1 MYFED
6 YSFLYPAH
14 NPRKSIT
21 IDKEVVDRLD
31 VMRFFPKS
39 IGSYFTDGVEVIS
52 YRHQLFKALDTT
64 PPLVE
69 ILLFFKEKLDIL
81 EDLCQSGKENIQG
94 SEADHRVRDLVI
106 LSFYTELIQELKQR
120 LHKVHVS
127 CEALASFKSIL
138 TLLSESEEFIKLS
151 QGLREISV
159 TIEIVKSITVG
170 VNLDAQLRPIEAGVV
185 SFNSEYYKSGEWIDK
200 LLRLDFSGSDY
211 TCIAP
216 MTHLSKKLTFE
227 ENQQFRTAINNA
239 MDKVMTDSVKV
250 ARKSGLRAL
259 KQCAYELLN
268 LKNEIDFILAAYRL
282 MQVLT
287 NVGGYY
293 CYPALKADGH
303 TEIYGM
309 YHLLLS
315 QNIPFD
321 QITPNDYILASPH
334 KAIILTGPN
343 SGGKSIYTTA
353 VAICYLLTGLGLPIP
368 ARKAEVT
375 PLSQIKLHFPSANAG
390 QYKMGRLEEECQSLA
405 EIQKALIPNAM
416 IFMDETFSSTGAE
429 EAAVIAEQYIDRLMD
444 AGAKVLFS
452 THLHSLARNLFNR
465 PDISSLT
472 VELGTYRVTQDDPQ
486 GTSCAERIAKQYGII

>member
-31 VMRFFPKS
+31 VTRFFS
-39 IGSYFTDGVEVIS
+39 TDISSYFTDNISIIS
-52 YRHQLFKALDTT
+52 YRQQLFKELDAS
-64 PPLVE
+64 PKLVE
-69 ILLFFKEKLDIL
+69 FLRYFKEKLDIL
-81 EDLCQSGKENIQG
+81 DDLCQNGKEIAG
-94 SEADHRVRDLVI
+94 SFDTDHRVRDLVV
-106 LSFYTELIQELKQR
+106 LSFYIELIRELNQR
-120 LHKVHVS
+120 LGEVDLT
-127 CEALASFKSIL
+127 CEALIAFRGRL
-138 TLLSESEEFIKLS
+138 TDLLESEDFRKLS
-151 QGLREISV
+151 QSLGEISV
-159 TIEIVKSITVG
+159 TIESIKSITIG

-216 MTHLSKKLTFE
+216 MTRLSKKLSFE
-227 ENQQFRTAINNA
+227 ENQQFRAAINSA
-239 MDKVMTDSVKV
+239 LDKVFTDSVKI

-259 KQCAYELLN
+259 KQYAFDLLN
-268 LKNEIDFILAAYRL
+268 LKDELDFIIAAYRL
-282 MQVLT
+282 MQALT
-287 NVGGYY
+287 NVNGYY

-368 ARKAEVT
+368 ARKAEVA

-429 EAAVIAEQYIDRLMD
+429 EAAVIAEQYIDRLVD

-452 THLHSLARNLFNR
+452 THLHSLARNLYDR
-465 PDISSLT
+465 PMISSLT
-472 VELGTYRVTQDDPQ
+472 VELGTYRVIQDDPQ